1 MTEILTLSML
11 ALMLDSYTALTHNSV
26 FYSIPWKPI
35 MTIKDNSAVS
45 FHYTLTDDDGQ
56 QLDSS
61 VGNAPL
67 AYLHGAGNI
76 IPGLENALTGK
87 SVGDNMTV
95 AVSAAEGYG
104 EVQSELIQQVPRD
117 AFQGVDSIEVGMQF
131 EAQTGQGGSV
141 PVTVTAISE
150 DTITVD
156 GNHPLA
162 GKNLN
167 FEVSI
172 EDVRDATPEELEL
185 GHIHGPNEEDQ

>member
-1 MTEILTLSML
+1 
-11 ALMLDSYTALTHNSV
+11 
-26 FYSIPWKPI
+26 
-35 MTIKDNSAVS
+35 MTIKENSAVS
-45 FHYTLTDDDGQ
+45 FHYSLTDDDGQ

-61 VGNAPL
+61 AGKEPL

-87 SVGDNMTV
+87 AVGDSMSV

-104 EVQSELIQQVPRD
+104 EVQKELIQDVPRSS
-117 AFQGVDSIEVGMQF
+117 FQGVDVIEVGMQF

-141 PVTVTAISE
+141 PVTVTAVTDEIV
-150 DTITVD
+150 TVD

-167 FEVSI
+167 FDVSI
-172 EDVRDATPEELEL
+172 EDVRDATEEEIAH
-185 GHIHGPNEEDQ
+185 GHEHVPGGHHH

>member
-1 MTEILTLSML
+1 
-11 ALMLDSYTALTHNSV
+11 
-26 FYSIPWKPI
+26 

-61 VGNAPL
+61 VGKEPL

-87 SVGDNMTV
+87 AVGDAMTV

-104 EVQSELIQQVPRD
+104 EVQKELIQDVPRSS
-117 AFQGVDSIEVGMQF
+117 FQGIDEIEIGMQF
-131 EAQTGQGGSV
+131 EAQTGQGGAV
-141 PVTVTAISE
+141 PVTVTAVTDE
-150 DTITVD
+150 MITVD

-167 FEVSI
+167 FDVTI
-172 EDVRDATPEELEL
+172 EAVRDATEEELEH
-185 GHIHGPNEEDQ
+185 GHVHGPGGHHH

>member
-1 MTEILTLSML
+1 
-11 ALMLDSYTALTHNSV
+11 
-26 FYSIPWKPI
+26 
-35 MTIKDNSAVS
+35 MTIKENSAVS
-45 FHYTLTDDDGQ
+45 FHYSLTDDDGQ

-61 VGNAPL
+61 AGKEPL

-87 SVGDNMTV
+87 AVGDSMSV

-104 EVQSELIQQVPRD
+104 EVQKELIQDVPRSS
-117 AFQGVDSIEVGMQF
+117 FQGVDVSEVGMQF

-141 PVTVTAISE
+141 PVTVTAVTDEIV
-150 DTITVD
+150 TVD

-167 FEVSI
+167 FDVSI
-172 EDVRDATPEELEL
+172 EDVRDATEEEIAH
-185 GHIHGPNEEDQ
+185 GHVHGPGGHHH